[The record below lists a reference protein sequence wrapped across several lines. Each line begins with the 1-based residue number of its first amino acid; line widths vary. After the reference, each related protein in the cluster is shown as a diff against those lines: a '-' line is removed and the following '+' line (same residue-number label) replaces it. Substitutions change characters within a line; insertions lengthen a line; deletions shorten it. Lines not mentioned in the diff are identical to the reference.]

1 MNICL
6 IFPKKC
12 VIMVVTK
19 EKGVFSMIREEK
31 LIKVMD
37 YIRKFSEEN
46 GYTPSVREIGKECGI
61 KSTATVHSYID
72 RLQSKG
78 YLTKTDN
85 KKRSVTIGKGSGV
98 SIPLIG
104 TVTAGQPIFAYENY
118 EDYYTFPTGEF
129 KGDDLFMLRVQGT
142 SMIDAGIMDGDKIIV
157 RRCPTAENGEIV
169 VAMVDDSATVK
180 RFYRRNGKIILHP
193 ENEALSD
200 LIFEN
205 GEVSIL
211 GKVIGLMRNY
221 RS

>member
-1 MNICL
+1 
-6 IFPKKC
+6 
-12 VIMVVTK
+12 MVN
-19 EKGVFSMIREEK
+19 EEK

-61 KSTATVHSYID
+61 KSTATVHSYIE

-78 YLTKTDN
+78 YLNKTDN
-85 KKRSVTIGKGSGV
+85 KKRAVTIGKGSGTT
-98 SIPLIG
+98 IPLIG

-129 KGDDLFMLRVQGT
+129 KGEELFMLRVQGT

-157 RRCPTAENGEIV
+157 RRQQTAENGEIV
-169 VAMVDDSATVK
+169 VALIEDGATVK
-180 RFYRRNGKIILHP
+180 RFYKRDNHIVLHP

-200 LIFEN
+200 MVFSPE
-205 GEVSIL
+205 EVSVL
-211 GKVIGLMRNY
+211 GKVVGLMRNY